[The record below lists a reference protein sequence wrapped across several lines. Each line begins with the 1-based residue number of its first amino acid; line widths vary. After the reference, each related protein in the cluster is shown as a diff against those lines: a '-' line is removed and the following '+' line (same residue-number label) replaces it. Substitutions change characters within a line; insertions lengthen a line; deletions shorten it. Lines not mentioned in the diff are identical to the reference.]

1 MVEISQTL
9 SGRSAIIDLIK
20 KQLRGHCLRNCLL
33 NTRRNQFGRHCP
45 TNVLYRYPYPM
56 SAGPACTISMQGIRF
71 VQQVAALRS
80 GQGNV
85 IISIVS
91 TVPGLL
97 TCSRKPGK
105 PDPGICSF
113 LRNLVKNRQNH
124 QLARQ
129 CLTNPDTRYRGKC
142 PIDCGTSRLFRILIN
157 KTIKQVHIPTVIPVS
172 GILLLP
178 TDQRDTGFVKKG
190 NLFL

>member
-33 NTRRNQFGRHCP
+33 NTRRNQFGRHCLP
-45 TNVLYRYPYPM
+45 NVLYRYPYPM

-71 VQQVAALRS
+71 VQQVAALQS

-97 TCSRKPGK
+97 SCSRKPGK

-113 LRNLVKNRQNH
+113 LRNLVKKPTESPIGQTVSDQSGYQVPGKMSHR
-124 QLARQ
+124 LWDKSSFSD
-129 CLTNPDTRYRGKC
+129 PD
-142 PIDCGTSRLFRILIN
+142 
-157 KTIKQVHIPTVIPVS
+157 
-172 GILLLP
+172 
-178 TDQRDTGFVKKG
+178 
-190 NLFL
+190 